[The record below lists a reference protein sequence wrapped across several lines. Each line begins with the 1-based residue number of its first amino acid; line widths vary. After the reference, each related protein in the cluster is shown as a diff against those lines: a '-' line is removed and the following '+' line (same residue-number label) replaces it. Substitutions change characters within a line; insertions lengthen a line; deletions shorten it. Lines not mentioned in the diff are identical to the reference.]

1 MWRYAIPV
9 VVVVVLGVFL
19 YRGLYLNPGYI
30 PSPLVGQP
38 APEFSL
44 PGLENP
50 AQQVGSHDFAG
61 KVALLNV
68 WATWCIGCRQ
78 EHAFLL
84 ELSRTGGIPIYGL
97 NWKDDRGAALK
108 WLETLGDPY
117 VATAFDP
124 LGDVAIDWGVY
135 GAPETFLIGR
145 DGTVLHKHIA
155 PLTPEIWQRDFLP
168 KIVEECGS
176 LPCPLVEGE

>member
-9 VVVVVLGVFL
+9 VLFGVLAIFL
-19 YRGLYLNPGYI
+19 YRGLYLDPGNI
-30 PSPLVGQP
+30 SSPLVGRP

-44 PGLENP
+44 PGLKDPERE
-50 AQQVGSHDFAG
+50 VGSDDYAG
-61 KVALLNV
+61 QVALLNV
-68 WATWCIGCRQ
+68 WATWCVGCRQ
-78 EHAFLL
+78 EHAYLL
-84 ELSRTGGIPIYGL
+84 ELSRTSGIPIYGL
-97 NWKDDRGAALK
+97 NWKDDRGAALE
-108 WLETLGDPY
+108 WLSSLGDPY
-117 VATAFDP
+117 VASAYDP

-155 PLTPEIWQRDFLP
+155 PLTPQIWERDFLP
-168 KIVEECGS
+168 KIAEECGS